1 MATITAIEI
10 QKRRPDRVN
19 IDLDGEFAFSL
30 AAIVAAGLKVGA
42 ALDPDRIA
50 ALQAEDADESA
61 FQRALRLLS
70 LRDRSEA
77 ELRTHLRK
85 HKTPEDV
92 LERTLVRLRE
102 HRHADD
108 ADFRPHLGGEP
119 QHLPAARPPGAGLGA
134 AAQRASHPRWPKRPL
149 PRLDETAL
157 AYQAGLKKA
166 RQLVTS
172 DWQDFRTKVSAY
184 LARRGFP
191 FGSSPPRSRSFG
203 ARRTPGK
210 APPMKRTSHESH
222 SQLSSSECSA
232 LIVGVVVGYLLH
244 RLQTE
249 RLLRNQ
255 QDKADNILRVANEQA
270 RLIDAQARESATKI
284 VQASETEIKER
295 RIELSKET
303 ERLDKRRTELDGR
316 AEKLEQRDQT
326 LNKRQSAVDKRA
338 NEMEKLYEDQ
348 VKRLEEIGQLTHDE
362 AKKELLAAVEKESRA
377 DMARIYRQ
385 IEAEAREE
393 GEKRARKLIA
403 DAIQRVASEHVAE
416 VTSSVVP
423 LPNEEMKGRI
433 VGRNGR
439 NIKAFEQAAGVD
451 VIVDDTP
458 EAVTISCFDSVR
470 REIARRALA
479 RLTVDGRIHP
489 AHIEKILE
497 EEAQGRRSR
506 HRRGRRAG
514 RLRGR
519 HRRPAPRGAAHDGPA
534 QVPHVLRS
542 EPAGA
547 RGRSLQARRHP
558 GRRARRQYRALQA
571 GRLPARHRQGHG
583 PQPGWHARQ
592 AGRRVLQA
600 LRRESDGGQR
610 HRVASSRSGPAQHR
624 GRDRRSRRRH
634 LRRAPGAR
642 REDLEAYIKRIRTL
656 EELSQSFEGVGQAF
670 AIQAGREVR
679 VIVKP
684 ENIDDLASARLA
696 RDIAKKI
703 EESMQY
709 PGQIKVTV
717 IRETRATEYAK

>member
-1 MATITAIEI
+1 MNLITIAI
-10 QKRRPDRVN
+10 
-19 IDLDGEFAFSL
+19 
-30 AAIVAAGLKVGA
+30 
-42 ALDPDRIA
+42 AL
-50 ALQAEDADESA
+50 L
-61 FQRALRLLS
+61 
-70 LRDRSEA
+70 
-77 ELRTHLRK
+77 
-85 HKTPEDV
+85 V
-92 LERTLVRLRE
+92 LVV
-102 HRHADD
+102 
-108 ADFRPHLGGEP
+108 
-119 QHLPAARPPGAGLGA
+119 GLGA
-134 AAQRASHPRWPKRPL
+134 
-149 PRLDETAL
+149 
-157 AYQAGLKKA
+157 
-166 RQLVTS
+166 
-172 DWQDFRTKVSAY
+172 
-184 LARRGFP
+184 
-191 FGSSPPRSRSFG
+191 
-203 ARRTPGK
+203 
-210 APPMKRTSHESH
+210 
-222 SQLSSSECSA
+222 
-232 LIVGVVVGYLLH
+232 GYLFH
-244 RLQTE
+244 RYQND
-249 RLLRNQ
+249 RLIKNQ

-270 RLIDAQARESATKI
+270 RLIEAQARESATKI

-295 RIELSKET
+295 RIELGKEAD
-303 ERLDKRRTELDGR
+303 RLDKRRTELDGR
-316 AEKLEQRDQT
+316 AEKLEQRDQN
-326 LNKRQSAVDKRA
+326 LNKRQSAVDKRT
-338 NEMEKLYEDQ
+338 NEIEQLYENQ
-348 VKRLEEIGQLTHDE
+348 MKRLEQIGQLTPDE
-362 AKKELLAAVEKESRA
+362 AKKELMAAVEKESRA

-497 EEAQGRRSR
+497 EERKAVDRVIAEAGEQAAFEAGIAGLHPEVLRMM
-506 HRRGRRAG
+506 G
-514 RLRGR
+514 RLKFRTSYGQNQLA
-519 HRRPAPRGAAHDGPA
+519 HAVEVSKLAGILAAELGANVETSKQGGFLHDVGKAMDHNQDGTHAKLGAEFCRRYGVNPIVVNAIESHHHEVDQNTIEAVIAESADA
-534 QVPHVLRS
+534 IS
-542 EPAGA
+542 GA
-547 RGRSLQARRHP
+547 R
-558 GRRARRQYRALQA
+558 
-571 GRLPARHRQGHG
+571 
-583 PQPGWHARQ
+583 
-592 AGRRVLQA
+592 
-600 LRRESDGGQR
+600 
-610 HRVASSRSGPAQHR
+610 
-624 GRDRRSRRRH
+624 
-634 LRRAPGAR
+634 PGAR